1 MHIMSSALPEN
12 TEPFEPHL
20 RKKEA
25 DEQTHKDLMYLAAR
39 LLHRGAQ
46 TEDEAQAA
54 SYIHGRFRERTPD
67 VFKDSFTSID
77 NPLYLFASYYAEF
90 LFVCLIAF
98 WVPAGAAVYGAAVF
112 GCYLA
117 EFLGFNVLSRF
128 LMQYETQNVVGRF
141 LAPRPKAVFIVTA
154 NYDSGC
160 ASPITQDDRVRW
172 LRPIHLLVLAS
183 MALIIATCS
192 AETVAA
198 YNGAEAGLIPYA
210 RGIALLVLLAAA
222 GMMFYASGNTEE
234 VRGANCNASG
244 VCALLRLADRIAK
257 EPLETADV
265 WLVATGSNESW
276 MSGMRHALTSSSLD
290 KPRTYVLNLESLG
303 AGDLVFTTS
312 EGMLLDM
319 PCSRRMVDAAK
330 SVAAPFPVKEGSLR
344 AVPSATQMAL
354 ARGFSAMSIIG
365 LDEHGCPPRWNSVS
379 DLITGVDRGQILQA
393 ADFAEATLR
402 ELARRV
408 DI

>member
-1 MHIMSSALPEN
+1 MSVVLPEN

-25 DEQTHKDLMYLAAR
+25 EEQTHADLMYLAAR

-46 TEDEAQAA
+46 TEEEAQAS
-54 SYIHGRFRERTPD
+54 SYIFGRFRERTPD

-112 GCYLA
+112 CCYLA

-128 LMQYETQNVVGRF
+128 LLQYETQNVVARF

-154 NYDSGC
+154 HYDSGF
-160 ASPITQDDRVRW
+160 ASPVTQEGWVRW
-172 LRPIHLLVLAS
+172 LRPAHLIVLAS
-183 MALIIATCS
+183 MAMIVATCA
-192 AETVAA
+192 AEAVAGF
-198 YNGAEAGLIPYA
+198 NGVEAGLIPYA
-210 RGIALLVLLAAA
+210 RGGALIVLLAAA
-222 GMMFYASGNTEE
+222 GLMFHSSGNTEE

-244 VCALLRLADRIAK
+244 TCALLRLADRLAK
-257 EPLETADV
+257 EPIDTADV

-276 MSGMRHALTSSSLD
+276 MAGMRHALTASSLD
-290 KPRTYVLNLESLG
+290 KQHTYVLNMESVG
-303 AGDLVFTTS
+303 AGELTYTTG
-312 EGMLLDM
+312 EGMVLDM
-319 PCSRRMVDAAK
+319 PCSKAM
-330 SVAAPFPVKEGSLR
+330 VAAATAVSEKHPVKAGHLR
-344 AVPSATQMAL
+344 SVPGATQVAL
-354 ARGFSAMSIIG
+354 ARGFQAMSVVG

-379 DLITGVDRGQILQA
+379 DLITGVDRTQILHA
-393 ADFAEATLR
+393 ADFTEAVLR
-402 ELARRV
+402 ELAKNSDR
-408 DI
+408 